1 MKTVVLKVDGMTCG
15 GCVKSVTRVLEGQ
28 KGVSKVEVSLE
39 KANATVE
46 FDETVIDADELADA
60 VEDAGYDAQVQ
71 S

>member
-1 MKTVVLKVDGMTCG
+1 MTCG

-28 KGVSKVEVSLE
+28 KGVSNVEVSLE

>member
-28 KGVSKVEVSLE
+28 KGVSNVEVSLE